1 MHKLIHADLYRL
13 FRRPYLFVLTGILC
27 VLAVF
32 FNLMFSA
39 DASIQKTFQFSLNY
53 LKFLPLFEVMIVDI
67 VMAEENKFNTLKNTI
82 SSGFGRNCVY
92 KGKLITSL
100 ILTVFCNGI
109 AFVFY
114 LCSAFLRLH
123 GNGLTSAFMG
133 DYLLHIAVALLL
145 IVGAMFV
152 AMVFAVAFQK
162 NAVYIFAFIGF
173 ILILPLVFEGFGIRI
188 DIFRLLYKITIFGQ
202 AEGLYDI
209 KNAQLYE
216 PILVAILHIVISG
229 IIGIHIFKKQE
240 IS

>member
-1 MHKLIHADLYRL
+1 MRKLIHADLYRL
-13 FRRPYLFVLTGILC
+13 FRRPYLLVLTGFLS
-27 VLAVF
+27 VLAVL

-39 DASIQKTFQFSLNY
+39 DASMQKAFHFSLNY
-53 LKFLPLFEVMIVDI
+53 LKFLPLLEVMIVDI
-67 VMAEENKFNTLKNTI
+67 VMAEENKFSTLKNTI

-92 KGKLITSL
+92 TGKLITSL
-100 ILTVFCNGI
+100 ILTVSCDSI
-109 AFVFY
+109 AFLFY
-114 LCSAFLRLH
+114 IGSAFLRFH
-123 GNGLTSAFMG
+123 GNGLTPAFMTN
-133 DYLLHIAVALLL
+133 YLLQIAVALLL
-145 IVGAMFV
+145 IVAAMFV

-216 PILVAILHIVISG
+216 PILVAVLHIVISG
-229 IIGIHIFKKQE
+229 IMGVQIFRRQE
-240 IS
+240 VN